1 MGYYYV
7 RVFMKS
13 FMIALSYHLIY
24 IMCSSNKGIGAT
36 KEERGMQH
44 SLTALIE
51 KPLNAKY
58 YSLDQ
63 DLPIS
68 SQDDEA
74 NDFATKLSVFM
85 VSAMSIFKA
94 AK

>member
-1 MGYYYV
+1 
-7 RVFMKS
+7 MKN
-13 FMIALSYHLIY
+13 FVIAMLLHFIY
-24 IMCSSNKGIGAT
+24 IMCSSNKGIGAM

-63 DLPIS
+63 DLPFA

-85 VSAMSIFKA
+85 VSAMSIFKVT
-94 AK
+94 K

>member
-1 MGYYYV
+1 
-7 RVFMKS
+7 
-13 FMIALSYHLIY
+13 
-24 IMCSSNKGIGAT
+24 MCSSNKGIGAM

-44 SLTALIE
+44 TFKAIIE

-58 YSLDQ
+58 YTLDQ
-63 DLPIS
+63 DLPVS
-68 SQDDEA
+68 SEDEEA

-85 VSAMSIFKA
+85 VSAMNIFKA